1 MKSILTA
8 SVIILSCAVSAG
20 AAEWPQTEIDE
31 AVRVV
36 AAREKNGLEECVTS
50 GGTKIAYDVEQRDI
64 NADGVNELVVSS
76 RPAELGNG
84 VTSCYGRVGQNLY
97 VVSKGGGIWQILVVG
112 DDTHDFVFH
121 PRDAGQMPDVE
132 LTGPGFCFPIH
143 RFHNGEYR
151 NWKVCDDN
159 ANLIFAEA
167 APWIDDKSDVAPRGD
182 NADDVMQNV
191 PAKQDASDDADD
203 LVDMRSL
210 FDHNGSDMRVDPGA
224 GTIVYEKPKKSI
236 SGTVKPGALLFK
248 ASAPWDPYDDG
259 VVIKGTAFVFKKGCE
274 PAPYEVS
281 GRQQGWHTLVLKGA
295 APVREKNG
303 CKVVGYKTT
312 GNSTLKFVS
321 WGD

>member
-1 MKSILTA
+1 MKSILAATVVLVSCTMTA
-8 SVIILSCAVSAG
+8 EAAVWLQADVDG
-20 AAEWPQTEIDE
+20 A
-31 AVRVV
+31 VGVV
-36 AAREKNGLEECVTS
+36 AAREKTGLEECVTAS
-50 GGTKIAYDVEQRDI
+50 GTTIVYDVSQRDI

-84 VTSCYGRVGQNLY
+84 VTGCYGRVGQNLY
-97 VVSKGGGIWQILVVG
+97 VMSKVNGIWHILVGG

-143 RFHNGEYR
+143 RFHNGKYR
-151 NWKVCDDN
+151 NWKVCDEN

-167 APWIDDKSDVAPRGD
+167 APWIEDKSDVAPRGD
-182 NADDVMQNV
+182 GADVVTQNV
-191 PAKQDASDDADD
+191 PAHAASNHSEH

-210 FDHNGSDMRVDPGA
+210 FDHNGSDMRVNPSM
-224 GTIVYEKPKKSI
+224 GTIVYERPKKAI
-236 SGTVKPGALLFK
+236 SGTVKPGTLLFK
-248 ASAPWDPYDDG
+248 ASAPWDPYDDK
-259 VVIKGTAFVFKKGCE
+259 VVIKGIAFVFKKDCE

-281 GRQQGWHTLVLKGA
+281 GRQQGWHTLELKGA

-312 GNSTLKFVS
+312 GNSTLRFVS